1 MKYFLGSFIFII
13 FSIQGFA
20 NVNQK
25 LADSAVVYFNEA
37 QYQKTIDAYEKIIAS
52 GEESAAL
59 YYNLGN
65 AYYKVKNIPL
75 AIANYERAKTITPN
89 DEDVLFNLRL
99 AKTHTVDK
107 IESLPVFFLNDWYN
121 TLTGIFS
128 TNLWAYF
135 SVFAFI
141 FSLCLLLMYFFS
153 HSVQVK
159 KMTFGAAA
167 IFLLFSLVSMGA
179 SYNQKKLNY
188 NRQFAIITNPSVN
201 IKSSPDEN
209 STSLFILHS
218 GTKLQVLDQ
227 IQEWYKVKIENGET
241 GWIKLED
248 VQKV

>member
-1 MKYFLGSFIFII
+1 MKYFLSSFII
-13 FSIQGFA
+13 FLFTFQSFA
-20 NVNQK
+20 KNNQS
-25 LADSAVVYFNEA
+25 LADSAAFYFKEG
-37 QYQKTIDAYEKIIAS
+37 QYQKTIESYEKIIAS

-59 YYNLGN
+59 FYNLGN
-65 AYYKVKNIPL
+65 AYYKVKDIPL
-75 AIANYERAKTITPN
+75 AITNYERAKTITPN

-135 SVFAFI
+135 SVFAFV
-141 FSLCLLLMYFFS
+141 FSLSLLLIYFFT
-153 HSVQVK
+153 HSVQIK

-167 IFLLFSLVSMGA
+167 LFLVLSLASMGA

-188 NRQFAIITNPSVN
+188 DRQFAVITNPSVN

-227 IQEWYKVKIENGET
+227 IQEWYKVKIENGAT